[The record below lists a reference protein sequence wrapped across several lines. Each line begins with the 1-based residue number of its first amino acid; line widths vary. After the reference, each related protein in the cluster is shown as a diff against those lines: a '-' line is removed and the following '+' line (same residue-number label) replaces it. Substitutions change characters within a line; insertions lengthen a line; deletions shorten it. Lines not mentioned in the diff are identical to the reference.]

1 IADWERT
8 IAERVGERAAEGE
21 EVAPARKLQ
30 LLSELRTERGFATTP
45 RPRHVPLPAAR
56 AQPRGGPR
64 TLVTAPLCHGRCP
77 VLDGAA
83 DHPELCEAETRA
95 ISRIIGAPVQRL
107 ATLAQ
112 GAHVCT
118 THIPLTEGRTP

>member
-1 IADWERT
+1 M
-8 IAERVGERAAEGE
+8 
-21 EVAPARKLQ
+21 P
-30 LLSELRTERGFATTP
+30 ATTT
-45 RPRHVPLPAAR
+45 HAGAV
-56 AQPRGGPR
+56 PR
-64 TLVTAPLCHGRCP
+64 TLVTAQLCHGHCP
-77 VLDGAA
+77 VLDVASG
-83 DHPELCEAETRA
+83 HPELCEAETRV

>member
-1 IADWERT
+1 M
-8 IAERVGERAAEGE
+8 
-21 EVAPARKLQ
+21 
-30 LLSELRTERGFATTP
+30 
-45 RPRHVPLPAAR
+45 
-56 AQPRGGPR
+56 
-64 TLVTAPLCHGRCP
+64 
-77 VLDGAA
+77 AA
-83 DHPELCEAETRA
+83 DHPELCEAESRV